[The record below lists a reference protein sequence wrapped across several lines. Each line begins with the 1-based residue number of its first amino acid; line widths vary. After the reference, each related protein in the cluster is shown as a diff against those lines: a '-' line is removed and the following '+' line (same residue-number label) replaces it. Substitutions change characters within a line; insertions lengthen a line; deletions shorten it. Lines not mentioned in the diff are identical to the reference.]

1 MKYMYK
7 LSRLLLFLTC
17 IIGIVNSSKAQ
28 TDQDAIMMSKNNF
41 CTGLMYGHGSWNN
54 YWEGTF
60 KRDNQNIGTVST
72 NMFSVMGNYGVNRRL
87 NILFGLPYI
96 ETKASAGT
104 LHGMKGLQ
112 DLSAWIKWMPIE
124 KELKKGTI
132 SLYLLAGGTLP
143 VSNYIADFL
152 PLSIGL
158 HSRALSG
165 RITLDYQL
173 GSFFATGSATYT
185 YRNNITIDRTSYYTN
200 TLVLSNE
207 VDMPDV
213 TSFAIR
219 TGYRSSYL
227 IAEAV
232 VSDMRSLSGFDIR
245 KNDMP
250 FPSNQMNATIAGVN
264 FKYTLKK
271 VSGLSI
277 TGGANYTIA
286 GRNVG
291 QSTNLNIG
299 IFYIVD
305 FSSKKKDKK

>member
-1 MKYMYK
+1 MV
-7 LSRLLLFLTC
+7 TC
-17 IIGIVNSSKAQ
+17 ILIGVNSSMAQ

-41 CTGLMYGHGSWNN
+41 CTGVMYSHSSWNY

-60 KRDNQNIGTVST
+60 KRNNQNLGTVSSNT
-72 NMFSVMGNYGVNRRL
+72 ESVMGNYGINRRL
-87 NILFGLPYI
+87 NIIIGLPYI

-104 LHGMKGLQ
+104 LHGMKGFQ
-112 DLSAWIKWMPIE
+112 DISAWVKWMPIE
-124 KELKKGTI
+124 KELKKGVI
-132 SLYLLAGGTLP
+132 SFYLLGGASIP
-143 VSNYIADFL
+143 ISNYVADFL

-158 HSRALSG
+158 HSKTLSG
-165 RITLDYQL
+165 RILLDYQL

-185 YRNNITIDRTSYYTN
+185 YRSNITIDRTAYYTSS
-200 TLVLSNE
+200 LILSNE
-207 VDMPDV
+207 VVMPDV
-213 TSFAIR
+213 TNFAFR

-232 VSDMRSLSGFDIR
+232 VSNMTTLKGFDIR

-250 FPSNQMNATIAGVN
+250 FPGNQMDATTAGAN

-277 TGGANYTIA
+277 TGGANYTIT

-291 QSTNLNIG
+291 QATNLNIG
-299 IFYIVD
+299 VFYIID
-305 FSSKKKDKK
+305 FTSGKKNEK